1 MGSQTL
7 DILRQ
12 GVWASLCGGWFYD
25 PHQPVLTNTFHLY
38 IWMFLMIVPFAIHLV
53 RKQLQLKDNN
63 RSRVLFVCCLPMASH
78 QTITNTIFFFSIFHC
93 RLLQSGDYMQRLLES
108 FFPL

>member
-53 RKQLQLKDNN
+53 SNSYLNKIFENPNNFRKCPSYDCNLMRNL
-63 RSRVLFVCCLPMASH
+63 
-78 QTITNTIFFFSIFHC
+78 
-93 RLLQSGDYMQRLLES
+93 S
-108 FFPL
+108 F